1 LFRKKE
7 KKLVLLVDN
16 FDQARDITKTYLETS
31 DYKVIAVSNAIDA
44 MAQLEKKLPNLIISE
59 IELPG
64 QGSISFYNQLK
75 TQKKTRF
82 IPFIF
87 YARKDNERL
96 EEGVKKFQ
104 DIVISK
110 NLKWKEVSEIIETF
124 LAKRAVLKAKSFRVS
139 KQKASRPQGVQSR
152 PQGVQSRPQEMQ
164 PRRPMQPSQ
173 NVQSPTLKQQ
183 EVTRQTAKQGTISQE
198 TISKVAS
205 SQVKTQDK
213 VASSQVKTQDMV
225 KPLAQTQK
233 NVMPRHLP
241 RQQVATKQI
250 VKKQVEQTEA
260 ELEKTVYEPK
270 EIVLHAPLPSTRRKK
285 RKIHMEFPIEP
296 GESTRGFLIP
306 PSNLEAELRNDFH
319 FSNFLHKKYDVLT
332 FEPLVIPNT
341 GLREKIRFE
350 IESEESLS
358 DHDFILDL
366 EEDTDVFVQEEKKSE
381 QDESKKS
388 HYLDD
393 IEDILV
399 SLDDER
405 EDAQKAIEI
414 PEDEQKIADDETLDE
429 ETDDE
434 TLDEETD
441 DETLDEEADD
451 ETSDEEADDE
461 TSDKEADDETSDEEA
476 DDETSDKEADDETL
490 DEETEDETSDKEA
503 DDETSD
509 EEADDETSDKEAD
522 DETLDEEADDETS
535 DKEAEDETSDEE
547 ADDETLDEEADDE
560 TSDEEAD
567 IETSDE
573 EAEDETSD
581 EEADDE
587 TLDEEA
593 DDKTLDEEVDDETL
607 DEEATDKEETVVKS
621 KEEIATEKEAIKET
635 DDKEEAEDKTAD
647 DEETATEKTAGKE
660 TAAKEAKEE
669 TAEKIVVEKVQAGA
683 TSVAP
688 IPKISSH
695 SIAMEEEEDL
705 LKTKLIYYNKEEDQ
719 WIQEMDHSFQK
730 QEFAIWGYSAFSMA
744 SLCFK
749 IMKMNHV
756 VKNIKLET
764 LENQIVLTKID
775 EKHIYSASVV
785 PNEL

>member
-152 PQGVQSRPQEMQ
+152 PQEMQ

-241 RQQVATKQI
+241 KQQVATKQI

-429 ETDDE
+429 EADDE
-434 TLDEETD
+434 TSDEEAD
-441 DETLDEEADD
+441 VETLDEEADD
-451 ETSDEEADDE
+451 ETSDEEAE
-461 TSDKEADDETSDEEA
+461 DETSDEEA
-476 DDETSDKEADDETL
+476 DV
-490 DEETEDETSDKEA
+490 
-503 DDETSD
+503 ETSD
-509 EEADDETSDKEAD
+509 EEADI
-522 DETLDEEADDETS
+522 
-535 DKEAEDETSDEE
+535 ETSDEE
-547 ADDETLDEEADDE
+547 ADDETLDEEADIETSDEEADDETLDEEADIETLDEEAEDE

-573 EAEDETSD
+573 EAEDET
-581 EEADDE
+581 
-587 TLDEEA
+587 LDEEA
-593 DDKTLDEEVDDETL
+593 EDETL

-621 KEEIATEKEAIKET
+621 KEEIATEKVEAEIATEKTAEKET
-635 DDKEEAEDKTAD
+635 AAKEAK
-647 DEETATEKTAGKE
+647 EETATEKVEKETATEKVEKETVTEKVEKETVTEKTAGKE

-669 TAEKIVVEKVQAGA
+669 TAEKMVVEKVQAGA
-683 TSVAP
+683 TSVAS